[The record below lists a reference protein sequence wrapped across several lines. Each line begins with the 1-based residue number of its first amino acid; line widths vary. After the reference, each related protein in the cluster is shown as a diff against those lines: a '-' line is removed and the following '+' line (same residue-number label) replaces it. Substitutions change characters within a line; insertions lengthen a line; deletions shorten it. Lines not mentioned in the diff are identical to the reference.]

1 MTLALKNKR
10 TFTGTVVSNAMDKT
24 IVVNVERTK
33 IHPKY
38 KKRFTVSKNFLVH
51 DEKNEFKVGD
61 VVIFAETRP
70 LSRHKRW
77 RVIEKQAA
85 PARQLANEAE

>member
-1 MTLALKNKR
+1 MTTALKNKR
-10 TFTGTVVSNAMDKT
+10 TFTGTVVSNSMQKT

-38 KKRFTVSKNFLVH
+38 KKRFTVSQNFLVH
-51 DEKNEFKVGD
+51 DEKNEYSVGD
-61 VVIFAETRP
+61 VVIFVETRP

-77 RVIEKQAA
+77 RAVAKQTVKAA
-85 PARQLANEAE
+85 S